1 MQPTVCLTNKM
12 TTTQQEAVPVSAASV
27 KAPTTESP
35 MGQAAAVKQNQQK
48 KPVPKQTHYPFWFGG
63 SASSMAACVT
73 HPLDL
78 VKVRL
83 QLRSGDAPRTMVG
96 TFGYIVRNEG
106 ALGLYSGLSAS
117 LLRQMTYSTVRF
129 GVYEELKQ
137 RYTPEGGK
145 PSLPLLITL
154 SLASGFLGGISG
166 NAADVTNVRM
176 QQDRALPANQQR
188 HYKHGLDGM
197 FRMLRQEGAAS
208 WFRGVW
214 PNSVRAALMNASQL
228 ASYDTFKGWL
238 MVHTPMG
245 DTTATHFAASFMAG
259 FVATTVCSPVDV
271 IKSRVMSASG
281 KQAGGMVGL
290 LRDITAKEGM
300 GWMFKGWVPSFLRLG
315 PQTIC
320 TFLFLEAHR
329 KAYRRFMG
337 IPELQ

>member
-1 MQPTVCLTNKM
+1 MQPTVCITNKM
-12 TTTQQEAVPVSAASV
+12 ASDAAQVPAPIGAPTPVPVGSEHL
-27 KAPTTESP
+27 EST
-35 MGQAAAVKQNQQK
+35 KQK
-48 KPVPKQTHYPFWFGG
+48 KQKKVVPKQMRYPFWFGG
-63 SASSMAACVT
+63 SASSFAACVT

-83 QLRSGDAPRTMVG
+83 QLRSGNAPKTMVG

-106 ALGLYSGLSAS
+106 IQGLYRGLSAS

-137 RYTPEGGK
+137 RYTPADASK
-145 PSLPLLITL
+145 PSLPLLIGL
-154 SLASGFLGGISG
+154 STFSGFLGGISG

-176 QQDRALPANQQR
+176 QQDSALPAAQR
-188 HYKHGLDGM
+188 RGYRNGLDGM
-197 FRMLRQEGAAS
+197 FRMLREEGPRS

-214 PNSVRAALMNASQL
+214 PNSVRAALMNAGQL
-228 ASYDTFKGWL
+228 ASYDTFKGL
-238 MVHTPMG
+238 LLAHTPLG
-245 DTTATHFAASFMAG
+245 DTTATHFTASFLAG

-271 IKSRVMSASG
+271 IKSRVMSAHSQQG
-281 KQAGGMVGL
+281 VASL
-290 LRDITAKEGM
+290 LRDITAKEGF

-329 KAYRRFMG
+329 KVYRRVMG
-337 IPELQ
+337 IPEL

>member
-1 MQPTVCLTNKM
+1 MATATH
-12 TTTQQEAVPVSAASV
+12 E
-27 KAPTTESP
+27 
-35 MGQAAAVKQNQQK
+35 QAAPVAAPGTSPENLPVTKPK
-48 KPVPKQTHYPFWFGG
+48 IAMKPLPKPVHYPFWFGG
-63 SASSMAACVT
+63 SASSFAACVT

-83 QLRSGDAPRTMVG
+83 QLRSGNAPSTMLG

-106 ALGLYSGLSAS
+106 IFGLYSGLSAS

-137 RYTPEGGK
+137 RYTPEGEK
-145 PSLPLLITL
+145 PSLPLLIGL
-154 SLASGFLGGISG
+154 SCFSGFLGGISG

-176 QQDRALPANQQR
+176 QQDRALPTEQRR

-197 FRMLRQEGAAS
+197 FRMLREEGPKS
-208 WFRGVW
+208 WFRGAW

-228 ASYDTFKGWL
+228 ASYDTIKAAL
-238 MVHTPMG
+238 MQYTPLG
-245 DTTATHFAASFMAG
+245 DTTTTHFTASLMAG

-281 KQAGGMVGL
+281 KGQGMVSL
-290 LRDITAKEGM
+290 LREITAQEGVK
-300 GWMFKGWVPSFLRLG
+300 WMFKGWVPSFLRLG

-329 KAYRRFMG
+329 TGYRRFMG
-337 IPELQ
+337 IPDA

>member
-1 MQPTVCLTNKM
+1 MQPNACMTNKM
-12 TTTQQEAVPVSAASV
+12 AVATQEQPAAG
-27 KAPTTESP
+27 AGAENL
-35 MGQAAAVKQNQQK
+35 AATKPKLQK
-48 KPVPKQTHYPFWFGG
+48 KPLPKQVHYPFWFGG
-63 SASSMAACVT
+63 SASSFAACVT

-83 QLRSGDAPRTMVG
+83 QLRSGNAPSTMIG

-106 ALGLYSGLSAS
+106 ILGLYSGLSAS

-137 RYTPEGGK
+137 RYTPEGQK
-145 PSLPLLITL
+145 PSLPLLIGL

-176 QQDRALPANQQR
+176 QQDRALPAEQRR
-188 HYKHGLDGM
+188 HYKHGLEGM
-197 FRMLRQEGAAS
+197 FRMLRQEGPKS

-228 ASYDTFKGWL
+228 ASYDSIKTAL
-238 MVHTPMG
+238 LQYTPLG
-245 DTTATHFAASFMAG
+245 DTTTTHFTASFMAG

-281 KQAGGMVGL
+281 KGQGMVSL
-290 LRDITAKEGM
+290 LREITAQEGVR
-300 GWMFKGWVPSFLRLG
+300 WMFKGWVPSFLRLG

-329 KAYRRFMG
+329 STYRKFMG
-337 IPELQ
+337 IPDA